1 MVIHEAMSA
10 QMQNEERWTRSWE
23 RSINKIKELYWEDW
37 EYTHKWTSS
46 MDIYLYFPGKVF
58 IASSEFLFPI
68 STSSH
73 LQTFCSSKNFVAI
86 QASERVTNTN
96 FTTQNREWT
105 QFLPILYRLL
115 REVF

>member
-37 EYTHKWTSS
+37 EYTHKWTSA
-46 MDIYLYFPGKVF
+46 MDIYLYFPRKVF

-68 STSSH
+68 STSLH
-73 LQTFCSSKNFVAI
+73 FQTFCSSKNFLAI
-86 QASERVTNTN
+86 QVSERVTNTN
-96 FTTQNREWT
+96 LKQQGMYTIFADFVQITS
-105 QFLPILYRLL
+105 
-115 REVF
+115 